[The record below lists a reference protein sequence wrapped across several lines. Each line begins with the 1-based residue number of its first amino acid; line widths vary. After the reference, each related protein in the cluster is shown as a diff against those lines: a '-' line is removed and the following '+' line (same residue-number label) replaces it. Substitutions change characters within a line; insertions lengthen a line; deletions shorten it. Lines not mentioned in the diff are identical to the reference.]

1 MYLSKLERVGNG
13 RVLHSMCSYV
23 LHDADYFAL
32 LQENEFVR
40 FASSLQPLT
49 VFMIGGEELS
59 RKKELT
65 PQSNNF

>member
-1 MYLSKLERVGNG
+1 
-13 RVLHSMCSYV
+13 MCSYV